1 MSEHTNSS
9 APSGHVTVLFF
20 AAARDAA
27 KTGEW
32 RCPVGEGETV
42 ATLKERVFSQFESL
56 VAWRRALR
64 FAVDGEYA
72 RDDEPVRAGCEVAVI
87 PPVAGG

>member
-1 MSEHTNSS
+1 MSEHTNSN
-9 APSGHVTVLFF
+9 ATATVLFF

-27 KTGEW
+27 KVSEW
-32 RCPVGEGETV
+32 RCPVSEGETV
-42 ATLKERVFSQFESL
+42 ASVRARVFARFEGL
-56 VAWRRALR
+56 RGWERAVR

-72 RDDEPVRAGCEVAVI
+72 RDDATVRAGCEIAVI

>member
-9 APSGHVTVLFF
+9 AGPSHVTVLFF

-27 KTGEW
+27 KVPEW
-32 RCPVGEGETV
+32 RCPVVDGETV
-42 ATLKERVFSQFESL
+42 ATLKERVFSQFEAL
-56 VAWRRALR
+56 GAWRRALR

-72 RDDEPVRAGCEVAVI
+72 QDGDPVPAGCEVAVI